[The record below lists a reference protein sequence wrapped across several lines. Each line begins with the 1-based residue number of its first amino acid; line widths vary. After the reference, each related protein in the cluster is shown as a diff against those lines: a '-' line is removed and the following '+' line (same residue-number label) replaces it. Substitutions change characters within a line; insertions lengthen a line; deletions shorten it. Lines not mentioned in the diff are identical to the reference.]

1 MRDSRTRN
9 PATFQTMRVPPSL
22 DGAAG
27 AVADQL
33 RERHSEID
41 DVTRARLERRM
52 VQAWRTHAAARV
64 QLPRSRRPSTGVR
77 LGRSTWALSL
87 AASALAGG
95 LFALYLGT
103 GSGPTPV
110 PVGSG
115 RFELR
120 IGEAAMQ
127 SGSLAEGQVLESGQH
142 GRIDVDLGSARVLMG
157 FATRLRFDRMAEQ
170 ELRLSLQKGRVDVDF
185 HPAQKGTQRMVVESL
200 AARVTVVGTRFSV
213 EADTLGNTVVSVT
226 EGIVEVAPRSG
237 AEPRRVAAGERFEV
251 RADDGDDSERA
262 VRSAI
267 EAQLDEVSG
276 SAPAATAGS
285 GSAEAQFEGVDM
297 AFELEDEGVASLQD
311 AANQHAARRLTAAR
325 KLLRQGRH
333 VQARDRLRDVSEGSS
348 ATRYRVE
355 ALTLMAESYTSQG
368 DIPRATESYARA
380 DQIAPNHPAGHNA
393 RFALAR
399 LLERY
404 ARDDAAA
411 ARAYRN
417 YLQRAPSGA
426 LANQARQALCRLG
439 DTKSCN

>member
-1 MRDSRTRN
+1 
-9 PATFQTMRVPPSL
+9 
-22 DGAAG
+22 
-27 AVADQL
+27 
-33 RERHSEID
+33 
-41 DVTRARLERRM
+41 M
-52 VQAWRTHAAARV
+52 VQAWRTHAAAKV
-64 QLPRSRRPSTGVR
+64 QLPRARRPSTGVR
-77 LGRSTWALSL
+77 LARSSWALSL

-103 GSGPTPV
+103 DPSPTPV

-120 IGEAAMQ
+120 IGDAAMQ
-127 SGSLAEGQVLESGQH
+127 SGAVAEGQVLESGHH

-157 FATRLRFDRMAEQ
+157 FGTRLRFDRMSEH

-185 HPAQKGTQRMVVESL
+185 HPVQKGTQRMVVESL

-213 EADTLGNTVVSVT
+213 EVDALGNTEVTVT
-226 EGIVEVAPRSG
+226 EGVVEVAPRSG

-267 EAQLDEVSG
+267 EQQLGEVIVTAFAG
-276 SAPAATAGS
+276 DGAADGTAG
-285 GSAEAQFEGVDM
+285 AQSDTFDM
-297 AFELEDEGVASLQD
+297 EFELEDEGSVASLQD

-333 VQARDRLRDVSEGSS
+333 QQARDRLRDVADGSS

-355 ALTLMAESYTSQG
+355 ALTLMAESFTAQG
-368 DIPRATESYARA
+368 DIPRATEVYARA
-380 DQIAPNHPAGHNA
+380 DQIAPHHPAGHNA

-411 ARAYRN
+411 MRAYRS
-417 YLQRAPSGA
+417 YLERAPSGA
-426 LANQARQALCRLG
+426 LASQARQALCRLG
-439 DTKSCN
+439 DAKSCH